1 MLRRIRCVKMT
12 NDKMK
17 GIMIVLVVISF
28 IIGFTIGYVIKT
40 PTETTDSDQ
49 FEPGENLL
57 FDSGFEYG
65 DSTYWHKA
73 IIEADN
79 LSITWDETIYYNG
92 SRSASINNTHVYE
105 ETVVNNWA
113 QAISDVPI
121 NRIIELSGYVKTLDA
136 EIVVMVIQCWDK
148 DNNIIGFGSTE
159 ETTNINGTTDWTEYI
174 ASVYVPENTQRIIVR
189 LCLVGTGQVWFDDVT
204 LVVK

>member
-1 MLRRIRCVKMT
+1 MT

-17 GIMIVLVVISF
+17 GIMIVLIVISF
-28 IIGFTIGYVIKT
+28 IIGFAIGYVIKT
-40 PTETTDSDQ
+40 STETIDSDQ
-49 FEPGENLL
+49 FELGENLL
-57 FDSGFEYG
+57 FNSGFEY
-65 DSTYWHKA
+65 DNPTYWHKA

-79 LSITWDETIYYNG
+79 LSITLDETIYYNG
-92 SRSASINNTHVYE
+92 SKSASINNTHVYE
-105 ETVVNNWA
+105 EIVVNNWA
-113 QAISDVPI
+113 QTISVVPI
-121 NRIIELSGYVKTLDA
+121 NKIIELSGYVKTIDA

-159 ETTNINGTTDWTEYI
+159 ETTNINGTIDWTEYA
-174 ASVYVPENTQRIIVR
+174 ASVYVPKNTQRIIVR